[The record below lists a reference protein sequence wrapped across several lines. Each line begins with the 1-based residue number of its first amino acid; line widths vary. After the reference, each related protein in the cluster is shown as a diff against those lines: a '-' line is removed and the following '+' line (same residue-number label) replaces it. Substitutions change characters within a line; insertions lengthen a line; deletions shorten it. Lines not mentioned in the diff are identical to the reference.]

1 MSKQG
6 EIIREMLKAYV
17 SIIGTVDERLEAVE
31 ILQEIIKQVKNE
43 LPPPIAETVEIE
55 RERKRRPKQ
64 RIDIE
69 LALKVYKTA
78 CKYPNY
84 TLRQLDEKLHL
95 YSGTI
100 QYSKK
105 TFLFMG
111 KPLKLSHIVKIA
123 RVHPTLFVKRRE
135 VKI

>member
-31 ILQEIIKQVKNE
+31 ILQEIIKQIKSK

-64 RIDIE
+64 RIDTE
-69 LALKVYKTA
+69 LALKVYKAA

-84 TLRQLDEKLHL
+84 TYRQLERKLNL
-95 YSGTI
+95 YQDTIKGT
-100 QYSKK
+100 KK
-105 TFLFMG
+105 LFLFMG
-111 KPLKLSHIVKIA
+111 KYMKLSNIVKIA
-123 RVHPTLFVKRRE
+123 RVDPTLFTKRRE

>member
-1 MSKQG
+1 MSEQG
-6 EIIREMLKAYV
+6 EMLQA
-17 SIIGTVDERLEAVE
+17 ILEASIKRFQTEDEKIEAVQ
-31 ILQEIIKQVKNE
+31 ILDAIARRIKNT
-43 LPPPIAETVEIE
+43 LPKPILESIGEAG
-55 RERKRRPKQ
+55 ERKRRPKQ

-69 LALKVYKTA
+69 LAIKVYKTA

-100 QYSKK
+100 QRSEK

-123 RVHPTLFVKRRE
+123 RVDPTLFTKRRE

>member
-31 ILQEIIKQVKNE
+31 ILQEIIKHIKSE

-55 RERKRRPKQ
+55 QERKRRPNQ

-84 TLRQLDEKLHL
+84 TYRQLERKLNL
-95 YSGTI
+95 YQDTIKGT
-100 QYSKK
+100 KK
-105 TFLFMG
+105 LFLFMG
-111 KPLKLSHIVKIA
+111 KYMKLSNIVKIA
-123 RVHPTLFVKRRE
+123 RVDPTLFTKRRE

>member
-6 EIIREMLKAYV
+6 EVIREMLKAYV
-17 SIIGTVDERLEAVE
+17 SIIGTVDELLEAVE
-31 ILQEIIKQVKNE
+31 ILREITKEIKSK
-43 LPPPIAETVEIE
+43 LPPPIAEAVETE
-55 RERKRRPKQ
+55 QERKRRPKQ
-64 RIDIE
+64 RLDTE

-78 CKYPNY
+78 CKYPNL

-100 QYSKK
+100 RCSKK

-123 RVHPTLFVKRRE
+123 RVDPTLFVKRRE

>member
-31 ILQEIIKQVKNE
+31 ILQEIIKQIKSK
-43 LPPPIAETVEIE
+43 LPPPIAESIETE

-64 RIDIE
+64 RLDIE

-84 TLRQLDEKLHL
+84 TFRQLEQKLNL
-95 YSGTI
+95 YQDTIKGTR
-100 QYSKK
+100 KL
-105 TFLFMG
+105 FLFMG
-111 KPLKLSHIVKIA
+111 QYLKLSDIVKIA
-123 RVHPTLFVKRRE
+123 RVDPTLFTKRRA